1 MPTLG
6 IYVSEKMYKWLASK
20 GKTVSVGKQ
29 ILEEKYREETKEK

>member
-6 IYVSEKMYKWLASK
+6 IYVSEEIYTWLASQ
-20 GKTVSVGKQ
+20 GKAVSVGKQ